1 MKANPRKRAVRL
13 KSIAGTVLLAVL
25 GIRTASA
32 DDIALYP
39 TVSSGTQTF
48 DTLFGMD
55 FDTNQPISVT
65 KLGVFDNNA
74 DGILNTDSPTQPIV
88 VQIWN
93 RNTGLPL
100 ATLDFG
106 GGSSNGVDTTVG
118 GGKVF
123 FQNLSTPLLLP
134 AGGDYY
140 ISEDYSG
147 AEKFANV
154 NAPASYTP
162 PTTDASGAISFV
174 GGGRGSQVHQVM
186 YNPSG
191 GTNFTTNGFIDG
203 GPAARYTGPDF
214 QFNVTAPASPP
225 VNLGNIMP
233 LGDSVTDGFQSVA
246 GSGYRYPLYTDLQ
259 NAGYTSTYVGS
270 ATDNPG
276 PLPANQQHHEG
287 HSGYVIEAQDPTDP
301 TSSGRSGILD
311 NINSYIGPA
320 GANPNYILLDI
331 GINDVDLNYDPGT
344 PQGSEQGARLAA
356 LINAISNKTTGLR
369 PNAHLIVAEIGP
381 TETPSEN
388 VLVQDYNHY
397 VALDVAAAQAAG
409 ENVSM
414 VDMYDALN
422 PAVDLADNLHPND
435 AGYAIMA
442 NVWLNGIEALQPVP
456 EPTCF
461 AILVIGFT
469 GLVTR
474 RRTRQTNRH
483 PSAR

>member
-1 MKANPRKRAVRL
+1 MKAVAFKRALRFT
-13 KSIAGTVLLAVL
+13 SIAGVALLSL

-32 DDIALYP
+32 DNIALYP
-39 TVSSGTQTF
+39 TVSSGTQMF

-55 FDTNQPISVT
+55 FNTNQAISVT

-74 DGILNTDSPTQPIV
+74 DGVLNTDSPTQPIV

-118 GGKVF
+118 SGKVF

-134 AGGDYY
+134 AGGQYY

-147 AEKFANV
+147 AEKFGNV
-154 NAPASYTP
+154 NSPASYTP
-162 PTTDASGAISFV
+162 PTGADSGAVSFV
-174 GGGRGSQVHQVM
+174 GGGRGSNVHQAM
-186 YNPSG
+186 YNPAG
-191 GTNFTTNGFIDG
+191 GTNFTTNGFIDS
-203 GPAARYTGPDF
+203 GPANRYTGPDF
-214 QFNVTAPASPP
+214 QFTTTAPASPP
-225 VNLGNIMP
+225 VNLGSIMP
-233 LGDSVTDGFQSVA
+233 LGDSITDGYQSVA
-246 GSGYRYPLYTDLQ
+246 GSGYRYPLYTALQ
-259 NAGYTSTYVGS
+259 NAGFTSTFVGS
-270 ATDNPG
+270 ATDNAG
-276 PLPANQQHHEG
+276 PLPADQQHQEG
-287 HSGYVIEAQDPTDP
+287 HSGYVIEAKDPTDP

-311 NINSYIGPA
+311 NLNSYIGSA

-381 TETPSEN
+381 TQTASEN
-388 VLVQDYNHY
+388 ILVQDYNHY

-442 NVWLNGIEALQPVP
+442 NVWLNGIESLQSVP
-456 EPTCF
+456 EPSCF
-461 AILVIGFT
+461 ALLALGS
-469 GLVTR
+469 VTLLGR
-474 RRTRQTNRH
+474 RRMGREALE
-483 PSAR
+483 S